1 MASYRSGR
9 RSGSYRSS
17 GVRRGT
23 RTGTRT
29 RRSVSAPRR
38 RVASRR
44 ASGGTRTV
52 RLVIEQAA
60 PSVQPVITED
70 GRYAVPDNSTPR
82 RAKF

>member
-9 RSGSYRSS
+9 RSGGYRSS

-23 RTGTRT
+23 GTRS
-29 RRSVSAPRR
+29 RRAVSTSRR
-38 RVASRR
+38 RVSARR
-44 ASGGTRTV
+44 SSGGTRTV

-60 PSVQPVITED
+60 PTVQPVINGD
-70 GRYAVPDNSTPR
+70 GKFAVPDNSVPR